1 MMIGVY
7 FLTRYLLFSCD
18 GVVVRWALLC
28 CAGQQCCSP
37 ILDRST
43 VSDRCFLLR
52 CLLTGFTGQGLP
64 SPPLPRISSAR
75 QPAGFALALLLRAA
89 SVATLDLLFHPG
101 DAVLA
106 SAGDFHALPLGFGG
120 RRLAPARAGGFDH
133 LHGAFGV
140 LHATPLLSGRDWTK
154 AQRALGWRFLEWN
167 HEIIRLWV
175 SINVC
180 AWKVWEIRETLT
192 TLGREC

>member
-1 MMIGVY
+1 MIGVY

-18 GVVVRWALLC
+18 GGVVCWAVLC

-37 ILDRST
+37 ILDLST
-43 VSDRCFLLR
+43 GISDWRFLLL

-64 SPPLPRISSAR
+64 SPPLARISSAR

-89 SVATLDLLFHPG
+89 DVASLDLLFHPG

-106 SAGDFHALPLGFGG
+106 SAGDFHTLPLGFGG
-120 RRLAPARAGGFDH
+120 RHLAPARAGRFDH

-154 AQRALGWRFLEWN
+154 AQRALGWRFLKWN
-167 HEIIRLWV
+167 HDIIRLWE

-180 AWKVWEIRETLT
+180 VWKVQGDFDDIGQGMLA
-192 TLGREC
+192 